1 MKIAPGQT
9 VLLKNTRERATV
21 IQALDGGQYLVEA
34 AMDKERFTVDAEQ
47 VDPITATAT
56 SSTSPQPQ
64 EQAGDIRLYAG
75 TTGAAVQLAF
85 LPAGELDYNVTIL
98 NHSDEIIVFAAR
110 LLSHLGQQW
119 SRHGVL
125 GPTRGLQLG
134 HLYRD
139 LMNEGAHI
147 EVQVS
152 RKDTAGTDSMQERD
166 VNLKPKS
173 FYKNVRAVDW
183 YPDELTVIDVFQK
196 VKLVRAAPSPAPKPV
211 APVATIGAPDPQAAA
226 VAILA
231 TRKRVLP
238 YTIMAAAEFPRD
250 LDLHIEHL
258 VDDKTGM
265 TNEEIVQIQLEHV
278 RQYLDRAIRLGID
291 KVYIIHGK
299 GSGALR
305 NRVHQQLTLMGDLE
319 GFKNEYHPRY
329 DYGATEVML
338 R

>member
-1 MKIAPGQT
+1 MKLAPGQT
-9 VLLKNTRERATV
+9 ILLKNTRERATV
-21 IQALDGGQYLVEA
+21 VRALEDGQYLVEA
-34 AMDKERFTVDAEQ
+34 ALDRERFAVKADEI
-47 VDPITATAT
+47 DPVIAAAT
-56 SSTSPQPQ
+56 SSATAQPQ
-64 EQAGDIRLYAG
+64 AQAGDIRLYPA

-85 LPAGELDYNVTIL
+85 LPAGELDYNVAIL
-98 NHSDEIIVFAAR
+98 NHSDEVLVFAAR

-139 LMNEGAHI
+139 LMNEGAHV

-152 RKDTAGTDSMQERD
+152 RKGPSGTDSMQERD
-166 VNLKPKS
+166 VNLKPKT
-173 FYKNVRAVDW
+173 FYKNVRSVDW
-183 YPDELTVIDVFQK
+183 YPDAITVVDVFQK
-196 VKLVRAAPSPAPKPV
+196 AKLVRAAPPPPPAPK
-211 APVATIGAPDPQAAA
+211 APATIGAPTSEVEVAAK
-226 VAILA
+226 LA
-231 TRKRVLP
+231 TRKKVLA

-250 LDLHIEHL
+250 LDLHIENL

-265 TNEEIVQIQLEHV
+265 SNEEIVQVQLEHV

-291 KVYIIHGK
+291 KVYLIHGK

-305 NRVHQQLTLMGDLE
+305 NRVHQQLAMMGDLE
-319 GFKNEYHPRY
+319 GFKNEYHPKY
-329 DYGATEVML
+329 DYGATEVRL

>member
-1 MKIAPGQT
+1 MKLAPGQT
-9 VLLKNTRERATV
+9 ILLKNTRERATV
-21 IQALDGGQYLVEA
+21 VKDLDNDQYLVEA
-34 AMDKERFTVDAEQ
+34 AMDKERFTVSGDDI
-47 VDPITATAT
+47 DPVIATAT
-56 SSTSPQPQ
+56 SSTTVQPQ
-64 EQAGDIRLYAG
+64 EQAGDIRLYPG

-85 LPAGELDYNVTIL
+85 LPAGELDYNVAIL
-98 NHSDEIIVFAAR
+98 NHSDEILVFAAR

-147 EVQVS
+147 ELQVS
-152 RKDTAGTDSMQERD
+152 RKGTNGTDSKQDRD
-166 VNLKPKS
+166 LNLKPKS
-173 FYKNVRAVDW
+173 FYKNVRSVDW
-183 YPDELTVIDVFQK
+183 YPDELTVMDVFAK
-196 VKLVRAAPSPAPKPV
+196 AKLERATPPPPPPPAPVK
-211 APVATIGAPDPQAAA
+211 TIGAPAPESVAAA
-226 VAILA
+226 KLA
-231 TRKRVLP
+231 TRKKVLP

-258 VDDKTGM
+258 VDDKAGLS
-265 TNEEIVQIQLEHV
+265 NEEIVQIQLEHV

-291 KVYIIHGK
+291 KVYLIHGK

-305 NRVHQQLTLMGDLE
+305 NRVHQQLTVMGDLE
-319 GFKNEYHPRY
+319 GFKNEYHPKY
-329 DYGATEVML
+329 DYGATEVRL